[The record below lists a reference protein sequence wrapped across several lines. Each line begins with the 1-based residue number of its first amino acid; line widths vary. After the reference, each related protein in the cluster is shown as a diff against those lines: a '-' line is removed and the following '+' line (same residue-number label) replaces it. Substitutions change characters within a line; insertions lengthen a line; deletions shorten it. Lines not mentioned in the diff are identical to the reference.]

1 MKRIL
6 QVFFI
11 SLLTVGVSSHPALAL
26 KDGQAR
32 QEIEELRNR
41 LNEFESSIQVR
52 QMGLTEQ
59 LQGLNEEL
67 ASLGGRVDENYQNA
81 KRIDQNLE
89 IFRIETQE
97 SLSQLNRLQQERLQ
111 IVDGN
116 IKVLAKRIEGLDTGL
131 RTFGDNLQA
140 MADFEK
146 KQEEKIGR
154 IQGQLQD
161 SIKVVAEEVGRENQ
175 RLQQNIAA
183 NHREVVQVQ
192 NLLNEIHVRVSEL
205 AQVQAALKNYM
216 SQTPPSG
223 QAGQHQISKGETLST
238 IAGRYGVTVDE
249 ILRSN
254 QIDNPN
260 LIREGQILII
270 PGR

>member
-11 SLLTVGVSSHPALAL
+11 SLLTVVVSSHPALAL

-59 LQGLNEEL
+59 LQGLSEEL

-183 NHREVVQVQ
+183 NHREVV
-192 NLLNEIHVRVSEL
+192 
-205 AQVQAALKNYM
+205 
-216 SQTPPSG
+216 
-223 QAGQHQISKGETLST
+223 
-238 IAGRYGVTVDE
+238 
-249 ILRSN
+249 
-254 QIDNPN
+254 
-260 LIREGQILII
+260 
-270 PGR
+270 